1 MFQISYFYVESES
14 MLNNQDFPSFENKE
28 WQEDKTS
35 FCPYTVGKGVEGEM
49 TGVQMEKKKKKNCV
63 RLSAFTVQS
72 HFKA

>member
-49 TGVQMEKKKKKNCV
+49 TGVQMEKKKKNCV